1 MVCLFIWLHYNPSC
15 QFRSYRG
22 CKGFGY
28 DPIFL
33 LARLGTTEKNQLS
46 HRARAV
52 KAALP
57 GLVRMVG

>member
-1 MVCLFIWLHYNPSC
+1 MAELSTV
-15 QFRSYRG
+15 
-22 CKGFGY
+22 
-28 DPIFL
+28 
-33 LARLGTTEKNQLS
+33 EKNQLS